1 VGAHGSKLSCSFG
14 FYLPERS
21 QSPPTPSGRD
31 ESDGD
36 CVRQRLQPAYS
47 VEKLGSCELD
57 IFQINQIAAE
67 NQP

>member
-1 VGAHGSKLSCSFG
+1 M
-14 FYLPERS
+14 
-21 QSPPTPSGRD
+21 
-31 ESDGD
+31 
-36 CVRQRLQPAYS
+36 AYS